1 MTVTNLTKQYE
12 FPDDRY
18 YDGSSHMWAK
28 MEMADNHVTV
38 GIDILGLEALGEIA
52 YISLQATGIP
62 VQRGESIG
70 VLEAAKMTGD
80 VIAPV
85 SGILVARNEPIMRDP
100 LIVNNAPYE
109 QGWLVVIDPT
119 EWDKES
125 AELVSGQAIPG
136 WVETEVERY
145 RSQGWID

>member
-1 MTVTNLTKQYE
+1 MTVSKITTDYE

-18 YDGSSHMWAK
+18 YDRSNHMWAK
-28 MEMADNHVTV
+28 FDTAENQVIV
-38 GIDILGLEALGEIA
+38 GIDVLGLEALGEIA

-80 VIAPV
+80 VVAPV
-85 SGILVARNEPIMRDP
+85 SGTLVARNEPIMRDP

-109 QGWLVVIDPT
+109 QGWLVIIEPSAWV
-119 EWDKES
+119 EES
-125 AELVSGQAIPG
+125 ADLISGQAIPA
-136 WVETEVERY
+136 WVEAEIERY

>member
-1 MTVTNLTKQYE
+1 MSVTKATKQYE
-12 FPDDRY
+12 FPVDLY

-28 MEMADNHVTV
+28 LETSDNHITV

-52 YISLQATGIP
+52 YISLQAIGIP

-85 SGILVARNEPIMRDP
+85 SGTLIARNDPIMRDP
-100 LIVNNAPYE
+100 SIVNNAPYE
-109 QGWLVVIDPT
+109 QGWLVMIAPT
-119 EWDKES
+119 NWDKES
-125 AELVSGQAIPG
+125 AELVSGQAIPA
-136 WVETEVERY
+136 WVEVEVERY